1 MTQAA
6 YIYEAIRTP
15 RARVRRDGGTLAG
28 VPAFELFGGLL
39 AELSRRGVPADRV
52 DDVIVGVST
61 PAGEQAADLAR
72 VAVLAAGWPDGTP
85 AGVVSRMCCSGLDAI
100 ASGAA
105 QVASGAAE
113 LVVAGGAESMS
124 RTPMF
129 ADAPAFASD
138 PALGDLTGFV
148 TIGLAADFMAARY
161 GFSRAQLDAYAVRSH
176 ELSAAAPAWPS
187 VVPVRRGAETLLDR
201 DEGARPDTTA
211 ESLASLAPLFGGDPL
226 WQRIERRFAGEPW
239 FAEMRRP
246 DDGLHTVATAPQ
258 LADAASAVLIGGE
271 AAQEMLGRSPRGR
284 VLGWAHAA
292 VRSPGLWSG
301 EVAARKALAM
311 AGVKVGDL
319 KVAEINESFSVTPIL
334 LTRQLELDKRIV
346 NARGGAVSVGHPLG
360 ASGGILLAN
369 ALDRLDAE
377 GGGYG
382 LLVIPAALGLATAIV
397 IEAL

>member
-1 MTQAA
+1 MAQSA

-28 VPAFELFGGLL
+28 VPAYELFGGLL
-39 AELSRRGVPADRV
+39 AELTQRGVPADRV

-72 VAVLAAGWPDGTP
+72 VAVLAGGWPDETP

-105 QVASGAAE
+105 QVASGAAG

-138 PALGDLTGFV
+138 PELGELTGFV
-148 TIGLAADFMAARY
+148 TIGLAADLMAAKH

-176 ELSAAAPAWPS
+176 ELSAAASAWPS
-187 VVPVRRGAETLLDR
+187 IVPVRRGAETLLDR
-201 DEGARPDTTA
+201 DEGARPGTSA
-211 ESLASLAPLFGGDPL
+211 ESLAHLAPLFGGDAL
-226 WQRIERRFAGEPW
+226 WQRIERRFAGEQW
-239 FAEMRRP
+239 FQEMQRP
-246 DDGLHTVATAPQ
+246 DEGLHTVATAPQ
-258 LADAASAVLIGGE
+258 LADAASAVLIGSE
-271 AAQEMLGRSPRGR
+271 AAQEMLGRKPRGR

-292 VRSPGLWSG
+292 VRSPGLWAG
-301 EVAARKALAM
+301 EAAVRKALAM
-311 AGVKVGDL
+311 AGISAGEL
-319 KVAEINESFSVTPIL
+319 KVAEINESFSVTPL
-334 LTRQLELDKRIV
+334 LMTRQLELDERIV

-397 IEAL
+397 IEAF